1 VDKIRARAKTL
12 ALQRGAASVTTVDI
26 LFALDATYTS
36 LLDRALYERNIS
48 RQEFLAL
55 LPGPSVPANAMA
67 RL

>member
-1 VDKIRARAKTL
+1 
-12 ALQRGAASVTTVDI
+12 VTTVDI